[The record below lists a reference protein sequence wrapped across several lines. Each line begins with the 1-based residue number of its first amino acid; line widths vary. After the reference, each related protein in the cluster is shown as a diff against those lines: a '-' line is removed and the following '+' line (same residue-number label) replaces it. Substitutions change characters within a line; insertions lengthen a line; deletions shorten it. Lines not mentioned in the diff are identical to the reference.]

1 MEGGGCLV
9 GEFKLVEMAQVI
21 KRSHG
26 NEKEILRVRE
36 RERNS
41 KIFKRWKYVTFGGKI

>member
-1 MEGGGCLV
+1 MAWRAGVVVG

-36 RERNS
+36 RERERE
-41 KIFKRWKYVTFGGKI
+41 K